1 MVNPPTEMTRFTRF
15 LAVFERLGSAL
26 ETLLLVLILGSMIL
40 LAFAQIVLRNFAD
53 IGFLWGDELLR
64 MLVLWLALA
73 GAVAASR
80 SDKHINIAVLDRFL
94 APSLKCLV
102 KLLSHLFTAAIC
114 ALVAWYSLQFVLT
127 SKEYED
133 LILGDIPAWI
143 LQSILPIGFGLIAWR
158 YSLFVISGFIN
169 LVTGKY
175 ATETPGSQPG
185 GSGALR

>member
-1 MVNPPTEMTRFTRF
+1 MTRFARF
-15 LAVFERLGSAL
+15 KAFSERVGSAL
-26 ETLLLVLILGSMIL
+26 ETSLLVLILGSMIL

-64 MLVLWLALA
+64 MLVLWVALA

-94 APSLKCLV
+94 PPRLKCLV
-102 KLLSHLFTAAIC
+102 QLLTHLFTAAIC

-158 YSLFVISGFIN
+158 YSLFVISGTIN
-169 LVTGKY
+169 LVTGKDD
-175 ATETPGSQPG
+175 TQIPGAHPG
-185 GSGALR
+185 GSGTPR